1 MLTSKQRAC
10 LKGQANSYE
19 PIVHVGKGGVIDTV
33 VKQADDA
40 LTARELIKG
49 KTLENAPCT
58 SREAA
63 EQIAAQTNAD
73 VVQVIGRVFIL
84 YRQNR
89 EIPKEKRI
97 DPNRKK

>member
-49 KTLENAPCT
+49 KTLDLP
-58 SREAA
+58 
-63 EQIAAQTNAD
+63 
-73 VVQVIGRVFIL
+73 
-84 YRQNR
+84 
-89 EIPKEKRI
+89 
-97 DPNRKK
+97 